1 LQTTQMHR
9 PPFLTDLSLSP
20 VEYHRRARA
29 WCHEMREVHPV
40 WYDPDQG
47 CWLTFRYAD
56 AVRVRSDYATFSS
69 EHMVSEHMTKGGRRS
84 PSIIEMD
91 PPRHR
96 QLRSLVT
103 KAFSAR
109 TIALMAPHIEDIVRD
124 LLARVRPAGAMD
136 WMQDLAHPLPVI
148 VIAELLGLPR
158 ENWPQFKAWT
168 DEIVNNGLQKEQATR
183 SFAASFARAIA
194 ERRQHPRQDVLSGLL
209 AAEVE
214 GQRLSYEEVMGFCF
228 TLFIAGNITT
238 TSMLGN
244 AILCLAEHPE
254 EWGRM
259 RPHQALLPGAVEE
272 ILRYMPPGRFGPT
285 DLIEGRTATTD
296 VPLGGQ
302 LIRAGER
309 VLTSALPANFDPEQF
324 PDPDRFDVGRTP
336 NPHLTFGHGIHYCLG
351 APLARLE
358 ITTALAVLLE
368 QLPRVQVVRDV
379 PLEQI
384 QSQTMFGSRR
394 LPLVFRPV

>member
-1 LQTTQMHR
+1 MKEDESMHR
-9 PPFLTDLSLSP
+9 PAFLTDLSLSP
-20 VEYHRRARA
+20 LEYHHRVRA
-29 WCHEMREVHPV
+29 WCHEMRTAHPA

-47 CWLTFRYAD
+47 CWLTFRYMD
-56 AVRVRSDYATFSS
+56 ALRVRSDYATFSS
-69 EHMVSEHMTKGGRRS
+69 EHMIKGERRS

-91 PPRHR
+91 PPRHQ

-109 TIALMAPHIEDIVRD
+109 TIAQMAPHIEDIVRD
-124 LLARVRPAGAMD
+124 LLARVRLAGAMD

-158 ENWPQFKAWT
+158 EDWPQFKAWT
-168 DEIVNNGLQKEQATR
+168 DEIVNNGPQKEQATR
-183 SFAASFARAIA
+183 SFAGRFAQAIA
-194 ERRQHPRQDVLSGLL
+194 ARRQHPRQDVLSGLL

-214 GQRLSYEEVMGFCF
+214 GQRLSYEEMMGFCF

-244 AILCLAEHPE
+244 AILCLAKHPE
-254 EWGRM
+254 EWVRL
-259 RPHQALLPGAVEE
+259 RRDPALLSSAVEE
-272 ILRYMPPGRFGPT
+272 ILRYMPPGRFGAT
-285 DLIEGRTATTD
+285 DLVEGRTATTD
-296 VPLGGQ
+296 VRLSNQ
-302 LIRAGER
+302 VIRRGER
-309 VLTSALPANFDPEQF
+309 VLTLALPANFDPEQF
-324 PDPDRFDVGRTP
+324 PDPDRFDVGRSP

-358 ITTALAVLLE
+358 LITALDGMLE
-368 QLPRVQVVRDV
+368 QLPQVQVVRDV

-384 QSQTMFGSRR
+384 QSQTVFGPRR
-394 LPLVFRPV
+394 LPLVFQAV

>member
-1 LQTTQMHR
+1 
-9 PPFLTDLSLSP
+9 
-20 VEYHRRARA
+20 
-29 WCHEMREVHPV
+29 
-40 WYDPDQG
+40 
-47 CWLTFRYAD
+47 
-56 AVRVRSDYATFSS
+56 
-69 EHMVSEHMTKGGRRS
+69 
-84 PSIIEMD
+84 
-91 PPRHR
+91 
-96 QLRSLVT
+96 
-103 KAFSAR
+103 
-109 TIALMAPHIEDIVRD
+109 
-124 LLARVRPAGAMD
+124 MD

-158 ENWPQFKAWT
+158 EDWPQFKAWT
-168 DEIVNNGLQKEQATR
+168 DEIVNNGPQKEQATR
-183 SFAASFARAIA
+183 SFAGRFAQAIA

-244 AILCLAEHPE
+244 AILCLDAHPAEWARLRRDP
-254 EWGRM
+254 
-259 RPHQALLPGAVEE
+259 ALLPSAVEE
-272 ILRYMPPGRFGPT
+272 ILRYMPPGRIGAT
-285 DLIEGRTATTD
+285 DLIEGRTAKTD
-296 VPLGGQ
+296 VLLGEQ
-302 LIRAGER
+302 LIGAGQR
-309 VLTSALPANFDPEQF
+309 VLILALPANFDPEQF

-336 NPHLTFGHGIHYCLG
+336 NPHLAFGHGIHYCLG

-384 QSQTMFGSRR
+384 QSQTMFGPRR